1 MEGWTK
7 NFTDYLRSAM
17 SYLGVKTLDDV
28 KEKTIL
34 LVNSQNAVNA
44 VNK

>member
-1 MEGWTK
+1 
-7 NFTDYLRSAM
+7 M
-17 SYLGVKTLDDV
+17 SYLGVNTLDEV
-28 KEKTIL
+28 REKTIL